1 MINPQKTNIE
11 NNHKIKEN
19 TNNEKE
25 ILESAEKL
33 KKLFSTETEENFLNL
48 IGLLKN
54 SNCKLN
60 KDRSTSISEYPLLI
74 EFIENNKTSSEIYN
88 NAIQNLDIIKK
99 ILSKIDL
106 LTSSWT
112 LQKEQIKYSIFSDIE
127 FINKYIIPNITNSNL
142 FPKSLKLE
150 RIIQILEDKSL
161 NIIGKLTKFD
171 RKIQKKIIESNFNL
185 PLIKKIKDN
194 YHIVLPIKNP
204 LWRIKWAL
212 HISVNQED
220 YSKEKIRNLIKL
232 WEKAYI
238 LNILTDTISNHQ
250 IAKLHFDYLT
260 GAFSRAVTEEKS
272 KALLEQVKTNW
283 LNMSYLILDIDYFKH
298 INDHYW
304 HNTGDRVLKNLV
316 SSIKKNIREIDIV
329 WRYWGEEFI
338 IILNHFDLEV
348 PSIENINTKLQ
359 NVLNDL
365 NESIKDLVNEKVTI
379 SVWWILNVKKLI
391 KENPHLSQEEL
402 YKLADELLYKS
413 KNNWRNQFHIITS
426 EWEKSANILPK
437 IKYNK
442 WIKAIVKATIQKLF
456 SLSN

>member
-1 MINPQKTNIE
+1 MNSTPESNIE
-11 NNHKIKEN
+11 NNHKIKKN

-33 KKLFSTETEENFLNL
+33 KKLFSTETEEKFLSL
-48 IGLLKN
+48 ITLLKN

-60 KDRSTSISEYPLLI
+60 KCKIKTIAECSLLT
-74 EFIENNKTSSEIYN
+74 EFIEKNKANCEIYN
-88 NAIQNLDIIKK
+88 DTIQNLELIKK
-99 ILSKIDL
+99 LVNKIDL
-106 LTSSWT
+106 LLSSWT

-127 FINKYIIPNITNSNL
+127 FINKYIISNITKNNL

-171 RKIQKKIIESNFNL
+171 RKIQKKIIENNFNL
-185 PLIKKIKDN
+185 PLIKKIEDK
-194 YHIVLPIKNP
+194 YHIILPIKNP

-238 LNILTDTISNHQ
+238 INILTDIISNHQ

-260 GAFSRAVTEEKS
+260 GAFSRDVIEEKT
-272 KALLEQVKTNW
+272 KGLLEQVKTNW
-283 LNMSYLILDIDYFKH
+283 LNISYFIIDIDYFKH
-298 INDHYW
+298 INDTYW
-304 HNTGDRVLKNLV
+304 HNVGDNVLKLLV
-316 SSIKKNIREIDIV
+316 STIKKHIREIDMIGRC
-329 WRYWGEEFI
+329 WWEEFV
-338 IILNHFDLEV
+338 IILNHFHSEL
-348 PSIENINTKLQ
+348 PSISKIENKLKFI
-359 NVLNDL
+359 LKDF
-365 NESIKDLVNEKVTI
+365 NEQLKDITTEKITI
-379 SVWWILNVKKLI
+379 SVWWILNIKKLI
-391 KENPHLSQEEL
+391 KKNPNLSQEEL

-426 EWEKSANILPK
+426 EWEKSANILPE

-442 WIKAIVKATIQKLF
+442 WIKTILKTTIKKLF